1 MSRSAPVCT
10 FCKRSGAGV
19 QFAIFN
25 PRFQPFGTAC
35 SDCEA
40 LVSVPNL
47 CKLREESVTATDW
60 IAVDLCTRAIDGDVP
75 ALSACVHALRDA
87 RAQR

>member
-19 QFAIFN
+19 QFAIFS
-25 PRFQPFGTAC
+25 PRFHPFGTAC
-35 SDCEA
+35 TDCEA
-40 LVSVPNL
+40 LVSTANL
-47 CKLREESVTATDW
+47 CKLRSEADAAGDGFQVE
-60 IAVDLCTRAIDGDVP
+60 LCTQAIGGNAS
-75 ALSACVHALRDA
+75 ALTACVHALRDA